1 LLIAIEWQRWLANW
15 ITYQFFLKALF
26 VAGKK
31 SWRITRFLLSICR
44 TGVQSLAR
52 QVVSVTG
59 RVRAGAAITVESQ

>member
-1 LLIAIEWQRWLANW
+1 MAAMACKLDNISIFPQGIVCGWQ
-15 ITYQFFLKALF
+15 
-26 VAGKK
+26 K